1 MPDKHISSRRLNA
14 KLEVGID
21 DIDVEVTV
29 IIPISCSLF
38 LMDMD
43 IIAQPMF
50 LENRLLYQSE

>member
-50 LENRLLYQSE
+50 LKN

>member
-1 MPDKHISSRRLNA
+1 MPDKHISSRQLNA

-29 IIPISCSLF
+29 IIPILCSLF